1 MKLDYLKDSKDFVT
15 IALLGISAFLGI
27 VILIKVTVFFVDS
40 ARAESLVEKAAA
52 QSRPDPNDMEKYFVE
67 SRTIAD
73 ELKNKNLF
81 APPPAKQA
89 LKQVSGILGDEV
101 LINGK
106 WYKVGDRVG
115 DSKIVAIEAAQVR
128 IEWEGKEIILS
139 PMQATSSPGPGA
151 RGRTRADIKKGKEPN
166 TQTVQTRPQRRPM
179 PERQGRRRSRN
190 LSPEARAR
198 RRERL
203 ENTSEEKKQETKNN
217 TREK

>member
-1 MKLDYLKDSKDFVT
+1 MKLDYLKDRKDFVT
-15 IALLGISAFLGI
+15 MALLGISALLGI
-27 VILIKVTVFFVDS
+27 VILIKATVFFVGS

-81 APPPAKQA
+81 APSPAKQA

-106 WYKVGDRVG
+106 WYKVGDKVG

-139 PMQATSSPGPGA
+139 PMQAASSPGPVA
-151 RGRTRADIKKGKEPN
+151 RGRARADIKKGKEPN

-179 PERQGRRRSRN
+179 PGREGRRRSRN

-203 ENTSEEKKQETKNN
+203 ENTSEKKEQEAKNN